1 MLLGGTA
8 AAWSLGVRAQQPE
21 VPVIG
26 VLNSGTR
33 GPSFAAFRQGLND
46 GGYVEGR
53 NVAIEFRNAGGQ
65 YDRLPAIADDL
76 VRRQVTLIAATGGS
90 VSALAAK
97 TATATIPIVFIAGL
111 DPVET
116 GLVSSL
122 NRPGGNAT
130 GVSVYTADL
139 VQKRLELLRDLV
151 PGAAT
156 IALLVSSASSAVK
169 FEKEHLEQAT
179 RRSGLK
185 LLVLEA
191 GSESDFEPAFAS
203 AVEQGA
209 GAILISADPYFTGR
223 RAQIVALAT
232 RYRLPAA
239 YPWRAYAEAGGLM
252 SYGPPLAWAY
262 KQIGTYASRILKGV
276 KPGDLPVQLPT
287 TFELVINLETAKA
300 LGLTVS
306 KWLLASAD
314 EVIE

>member
-1 MLLGGTA
+1 M
-8 AAWSLGVRAQQPE
+8 
-21 VPVIG
+21 
-26 VLNSGTR
+26 
-33 GPSFAAFRQGLND
+33 
-46 GGYVEGR
+46 
-53 NVAIEFRNAGGQ
+53 
-65 YDRLPAIADDL
+65 
-76 VRRQVTLIAATGGS
+76 AATGGS

-97 TATATIPIVFIAGL
+97 TATATIPIVFISGL

-156 IALLVSSASSAVK
+156 IALLVSAASSAVK

-306 KWLLASAD
+306 RWLLASAD